1 MCIAIQNSSRNHH
14 SIVIIW
20 QTMDKVCKANVVSR
34 MIVTHRL
41 GLVPLLHALVLLSGT
56 SALDFHVKKDDASGI
71 PVIASSKRICF
82 EPESRDASEEDS
94 QTQKLLQ
101 AIGKLQSSFKNAS
114 ECGRKG
120 LAYNDEK
127 AVCVLPSV
135 IPSATIVASPSS
147 GANSG
152 YKVSLLYCYWHRTRF
167 SSCSSGH
174 SYSGNANFNLG
185 SASPSGST
193 LTISFTRSY
202 LKEPMCSVD
211 YENQVAFTRIDTRS
225 SNLRLFLHS
234 ASGQSLSWSS
244 MGTWMYIICHGEMN

>member
-147 GANSG
+147 GAGSG
-152 YKVSLLYCYWHRTRF
+152 YKVSLLHCYWIG
-167 SSCSSGH
+167 SSFNKCDSGH
-174 SYSGNANFNLG
+174 SFGGNANFYLN
-185 SASPSGST
+185 STSFSGSQ
-193 LTISFTRSY
+193 LTIPFITSY
-202 LKEPMCSVD
+202 AKQPICSVECED
-211 YENQVAFTRIDTRS
+211 QVAFTRVETEPENHNVIVY
-225 SNLRLFLHS
+225 LYS
-234 ASGQSLSWSS
+234 ASWSS
-244 MGTWMYIICHGEMN
+244 VNTWITVVCHGEMN